1 MFVIETKNY
10 NLKSLII
17 LLFKLLFKTI
27 LKKSNFSQHFLIT
40 YFYDLI
46 LLFFSI
52 SVLFK
57 NIFDKDKI
65 LQRRLRL
72 N

>member
-1 MFVIETKNY
+1 MTVVYEQIYTF
-10 NLKSLII
+10 LK
-17 LLFKLLFKTI
+17 TQ
-27 LKKSNFSQHFLIT
+27 FSQNFLIT

-46 LLFFSI
+46 LLVFSI

-57 NIFDKDKI
+57 NIFEKDKI